1 MCNRAQQVPDIL
13 GLPDLPVPP
22 SQRLGPRQ
30 SQEVVVH
37 RNGYQPDRSKG
48 ILDYEVPFRQ
58 FREEQGVKD
67 KSFAQAVAFASN
79 AIEAM
84 DDRENLRAMVEA
96 RGFRLL

>member
-1 MCNRAQQVPDIL
+1 
-13 GLPDLPVPP
+13 
-22 SQRLGPRQ
+22 
-30 SQEVVVH
+30 
-37 RNGYQPDRSKG
+37 
-48 ILDYEVPFRQ
+48 
-58 FREEQGVKD
+58 VKD